1 MDKFVIL
8 TDFACDLSQ
17 EIRDQF
23 QMADYMKGH
32 VTISDGRDIEATMD
46 WSHISREEF
55 YGALSN
61 HKLQVSS
68 SPASPEQYYEAF
80 KKYVEE
86 GYKVLTIC
94 LSSKISSTYN
104 VACGA
109 ADRVRGEYPDCT
121 IYCLDSYRMSSAF
134 GLLVVYAYEMKNNG
148 KDFDEIIQWLEENK
162 YRVHQMGPIDDLI
175 FIARRG
181 RISMGK
187 AVMGSFAGVKPMG
200 DCSSDGYVSVLT
212 KVKGINKALD
222 LTVKYTEKM
231 AQDVQNQYVIVA
243 HSNREAYAQK
253 LKAML
258 EETLNP
264 KQVLITDVFCGCGT
278 NIGPGMVGVYF
289 LGNAVTEDLAVEKDT
304 INSLL

>member
-17 EIRDQF
+17 EIRDRF
-23 QMADYMKGH
+23 QMEDYMKGH

-46 WSHISREEF
+46 WSNISREEF
-55 YGALSN
+55 YAALSN
-61 HKLQVSS
+61 RKLQVSS
-68 SPASPEQYYEAF
+68 SPASPEQYYETF

-86 GYKVLTIC
+86 GYKVLTMC

-109 ADRVRGEYPDCT
+109 ADRVRAEYPDCT
-121 IYCLDSYRMSSAF
+121 IYCLDSYRMSTAF

-222 LTVKYTEKM
+222 LTVKYTGKM
-231 AQDVQNQYVIVA
+231 AKDIENQYVIVA

-258 EETLNP
+258 EETLSP

-289 LGNAVTEDLAVEKDT
+289 LGDAVTEDLAMEKDT